1 MPFWNA
7 KRSEKDTDALVQRMV
22 REWNVT
28 ADAART
34 YVEGRGTYLR
44 LKDVQKPDEL
54 RQYQRS
60 ITWGAADQ
68 PLVPATAPMR
78 TAQAERP

>member
-7 KRSEKDTDALVQRMV
+7 KRSEKDTDALVQRIAQ
-22 REWNVT
+22 EWKIG

-34 YVEGRGTYLR
+34 YVEGRGAYLR
-44 LKDVQKPDEL
+44 LKDVKKPDEL

-60 ITWGAADQ
+60 VAPGAGQ
-68 PLVPATAPMR
+68 PLVPTTAPIR
-78 TAQAERP
+78 TAEVERP